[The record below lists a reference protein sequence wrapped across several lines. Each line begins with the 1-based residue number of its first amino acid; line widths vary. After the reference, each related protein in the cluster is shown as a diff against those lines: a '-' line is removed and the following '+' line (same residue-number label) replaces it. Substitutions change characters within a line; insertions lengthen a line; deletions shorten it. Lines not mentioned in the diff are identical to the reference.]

1 MVRLSIS
8 QKIYMI
14 SRFTLLNMK
23 AEQLSKSILDLDSNI
38 RFAGVMEKSGHLYAG
53 GMREGVEE
61 YLKGRNP
68 ELSLAQT
75 AYVVDLRRMFSSEL
89 GDLKY
94 IVYAYDKVKIFSLP
108 VRDHV
113 LVFSADNTANIDHLT
128 EKVLQ
133 YVKSIESELSLYPPA
148 NIINTE
154 KKEVLRNLHESGIPE
169 DMIADQLDLDINTVK
184 MLIQELH
191 GS

>member
-1 MVRLSIS
+1 
-8 QKIYMI
+8 
-14 SRFTLLNMK
+14 MK
-23 AEQLSKSILDLDSNI
+23 AEQLSKSILDLDLNI

-53 GMREGVEE
+53 GMREGVDE

-133 YVKSIESELSLYPPA
+133 YIKSIESELSLYPPA

-154 KKEVLRNLHESGIPE
+154 KKEILRNLHESGIPE

-184 MLIQELH
+184 MLIQEIH